1 MVATVGWERVVR
13 QPPAAESKRRKKKGI
28 KINISGLKNYFLRS
42 ISFEILSQMKGNLIN
57 NCDLF

>member
-1 MVATVGWERVVR
+1 MGASGTTAPGGRV
-13 QPPAAESKRRKKKGI
+13 QTAEKNGL

-42 ISFEILSQMKGNLIN
+42 ISFEILSQMKGSVIN